1 MLNATPKSLAI
12 SRRITTTNLIL
23 NYSDF
28 AAGGA
33 GAGVGAAAGTDAVEL
48 LAESVL

>member
-1 MLNATPKSLAI
+1 MLNAMLKLLAI
-12 SRRITTTNLIL
+12 SRPITTIKYFLY
-23 NYSDF
+23 YSDF

-48 LAESVL
+48 FAESVL